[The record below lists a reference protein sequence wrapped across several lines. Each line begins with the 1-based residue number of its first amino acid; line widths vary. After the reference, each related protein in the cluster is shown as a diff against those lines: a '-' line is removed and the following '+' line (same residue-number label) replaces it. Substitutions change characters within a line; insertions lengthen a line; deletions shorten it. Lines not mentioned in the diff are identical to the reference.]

1 MQTFN
6 SNYSKSTMKNR
17 STPHLPKL
25 GATESVVEVSLLD
38 VMDVEDFLHLV
49 KTKTDSNWKEL
60 WKETCL
66 VVNQLKAA
74 RELLSIG
81 SSLIGNKPTRKILDR
96 LVEVSHIMLNA
107 ERVVVMELDPSG
119 NELVVTHSREE
130 RLIGLRIPSQSGIEG
145 RTATTPTL
153 RTLLL
158 EFVTL
163 IFMLFSLQAMSW
175 RQESLQMSPTSIK
188 TLAIYQHWM
197 LEQATKLA
205 Q

>member
-6 SNYSKSTMKNR
+6 STYSKSTMKNR

-145 RTATTPTL
+145 RTAPPP
-153 RTLLL
+153 RHAC
-158 EFVTL
+158 
-163 IFMLFSLQAMSW
+163 S
-175 RQESLQMSPTSIK
+175 
-188 TLAIYQHWM
+188 
-197 LEQATKLA
+197 
-205 Q
+205 

>member
-6 SNYSKSTMKNR
+6 SNFSKSTMKNR
-17 STPHLPKL
+17 GTPHLPKL

-38 VMDVEDFLHLV
+38 VMDVDDFLHLV

-81 SSLIGNKPTRKILDR
+81 SSLIGSKPSRKILDR

-107 ERVVVMELDPSG
+107 ERVVIMEIDPTGS
-119 NELVVTHSREE
+119 ELVVTHSREE
-130 RLIGLRIPSQSGIEG
+130 RLIGLRIPSSSGIEG
-145 RTATTPTL
+145 KIFIVCSRLNFNFSYMLSCIFFLPIF
-153 RTLLL
+153 
-158 EFVTL
+158 FVRRRR
-163 IFMLFSLQAMSW
+163 IFHKNYCKYSGRKSGSTIFANFGFSYK
-175 RQESLQMSPTSIK
+175 P
-188 TLAIYQHWM
+188 
-197 LEQATKLA
+197 
-205 Q
+205 